1 MDTMRSKIII
11 EYNGVEATDTIAQDC
26 NSFAWKDNASGTADT
41 LTLGLSNLSQRWMN
55 GFYPSERDTFR
66 AWIQMQEW
74 AADAKQ
80 GRLYCGCFMVDSLKY
95 TGFPERLEL
104 SGISTPINTDFN
116 VKQKNRVWSTTTLY
130 TILADLT
137 EDAGIELIFDADDVS
152 IDSANQAGK
161 TDLAYACGI
170 CGEYGLS
177 VKPYNK
183 KLVVY
188 DQSRYE
194 RAEAKHEITRE
205 QMGGSGTYTIINQV
219 TSLYDSVKI
228 QYTDGKAGS
237 TLTYEYTIP
246 GRPGNRQMFL
256 TTKAESYADAEKKAK
271 AALRENVR
279 SSRKITLNKMMGSA
293 KYLAADCFNL
303 SGFGKLDGKY
313 FIDSVTHTKSGG
325 QYTISIT
332 AHLAVTDF

>member
-1 MDTMRSKIII
+1 METMRSKISI
-11 EYNGVEATDTIAQDC
+11 EYNGVEATDTIARDC
-26 NSFAWKDNASGTADT
+26 NSFTWTDNASGTADK
-41 LTLGLSNLSQRWMN
+41 LTLSLSNISSRWMN
-55 GFYPSERDTFR
+55 GFYPSERDIFR

-74 AADAKQ
+74 AADYKQ
-80 GRLYCGCFMVDSLKY
+80 GKLYCGCFMVDSLKY
-95 TGFPERLEL
+95 TGFPEILEL

-116 VKQKNRVWSTTTLY
+116 VKQKNRAWSKTTLR
-130 TILADLT
+130 TILSDLT
-137 EDAGIELIFDADDVS
+137 GDAGIELVFDADDVS

-161 TDLAYACGI
+161 TDLAYAYTI

-177 VKPYNK
+177 VKLYNQ

-188 DQSRYE
+188 DQTGYE
-194 RAEAKHEITRE
+194 RTEAKYEITRK
-205 QMGGSGTYTIINQV
+205 QLGGSGTYTIINQV
-219 TSLYDSVKI
+219 TNLYDSVKI
-228 QYTDGKAGS
+228 QYTNGRVGS

-246 GRPGNRQMFL
+246 GKPGNRQMFL

-279 SSRKITLNKMMGSA
+279 KSRKITLKMMGSA
-293 KYLAADCFNL
+293 KYLATDCFNL
-303 SGFGKLDGKY
+303 SGFGRLDGKY

-325 QYTISIT
+325 KYMVSIT